1 VPPLRCRKII
11 ANERESDQRGTGQYG
26 HEVADVVYPPVIG
39 LARAGFRALGLEFH
53 MLGTENIPTSG
64 GAVLASNHV
73 SYLDFIFV
81 GYAARPS
88 KRFVRFM
95 AKDAVFRHRIA
106 GPLMR
111 GMHHVPVDRTAGA
124 ASYKAAVEALRAGEI
139 VGVFPEAT
147 ISQSYAPKEFKT
159 GAARMA
165 AETGVPLIPM
175 ATFGGQRIFT
185 KGRPRDLTRGR
196 QIIIAVGQPMV
207 VNASDDVLEATAQLR
222 SSIQGLV
229 SQAVQR
235 YPTEPGSDEWWLP
248 QP

>member
-1 VPPLRCRKII
+1 M
-11 ANERESDQRGTGQYG
+11 
-26 HEVADVVYPPVIG
+26 ADVIYPPVIG
-39 LARAGFRALGLEFH
+39 LARAGFRALGLKFH
-53 MLGTENIPTSG
+53 MLGTENIPTVG

-196 QIIIAVGQPMV
+196 QITIAGGKPMV
-207 VNASDDVLEATAQLR
+207 VNAADDVLEATAHLR
-222 SSIQGLV
+222 SSIQDLV
-229 SQAVQR
+229 SQAVEL

-248 QP
+248 Q

>member
-1 VPPLRCRKII
+1 
-11 ANERESDQRGTGQYG
+11 
-26 HEVADVVYPPVIG
+26 VADLVYPPVIG
-39 LARAGFRALGLEFH
+39 LARSMFRALGLHFDIS
-53 MLGTENIPTSG
+53 GTEHIPTSG

-81 GYAARPS
+81 GYAARPA

-124 ASYKAAVEALRAGEI
+124 ASYKAAVDALRAGEI

-165 AETGVPLIPM
+165 AETGVPLVPM

-196 QIIIAVGQPMV
+196 RVVIVVGEPLTV
-207 VNASDDVLEATAQLR
+207 SAGDDVFETTARLRASIEQLVTEA
-222 SSIQGLV
+222 V
-229 SQAVQR
+229 KR
-235 YPTEPGSDEWWLP
+235 YPSELDADQWWLP
-248 QP
+248 DHHA

>member
-1 VPPLRCRKII
+1 MI
-11 ANERESDQRGTGQYG
+11 ANEHGADHRGVGQYG
-26 HEVADVVYPPVIG
+26 HDVADLVYPPVIG
-39 LARAGFRALGLEFH
+39 LARAGFRALGMRFH
-53 MLGTENIPTSG
+53 MSGTENIPTSG

-95 AKDAVFRHRIA
+95 AKEAVFRHRIA

-124 ASYKAAVEALRAGEI
+124 ASYKAAVDALRAGEI

-147 ISQSYAPKEFKT
+147 ISESYAPKEFKT

-165 AETGVPLIPM
+165 AETGVSLIPM

-196 QIIIAVGQPMV
+196 HIVIAVGEPMV
-207 VNASDDVLEATAQLR
+207 VNAADDVLEATAQLR
-222 SSIQGLV
+222 VRIQDLV
-229 SQAVQR
+229 SRAVER
-235 YPTEPGSDEWWLP
+235 YPTEPGADEWWLP
-248 QP
+248 R